1 MPDVRHTDLGLDP
14 EIVTLARVKPA
25 TWKMVIGGV
34 MWLGAL
40 SAGVASNK
48 MQIGEVSR
56 SKADAVLVAEQRK
69 ADRELV
75 IQNFTEINRRLE
87 AIEAYQLRQTAAAES
102 ALALA
107 SAMKEQNDRNDRREA
122 NKETR
127 R

>member
-40 SAGVASNK
+40 SAGVTSNK
-48 MQIGEVSR
+48 LQLTELARV
-56 SKADAVLVAEQRK
+56 KADAPLIAEQLK
-69 ADRELV
+69 AHRELV
-75 IQNFTEINRRLE
+75 IQNFTEINRRLD

-107 SAMKEQNDRNDRREA
+107 TAMKEQNDRNDRLDR